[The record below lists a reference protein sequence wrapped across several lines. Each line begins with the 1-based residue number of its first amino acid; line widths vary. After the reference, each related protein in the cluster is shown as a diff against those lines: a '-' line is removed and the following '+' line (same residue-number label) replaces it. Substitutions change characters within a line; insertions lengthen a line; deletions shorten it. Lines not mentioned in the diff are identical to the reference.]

1 LDVYTDE
8 VLKDF
13 WARSFALRLREDFS
27 DLFNMAEYTANGITN
42 IEGTP
47 KGGDQNVNA
56 LLYKFLARKVLNR
69 EEEWKARDEAQIAKD
84 DGFENFFNDDAILKN
99 PLNLMIHNKLL
110 IFSCKPDD
118 SR

>member
-1 LDVYTDE
+1 MDVYTDE

-56 LLYKFLARKVLNR
+56 LLYKFLARKVLN
-69 EEEWKARDEAQIAKD
+69 
-84 DGFENFFNDDAILKN
+84 KN
-99 PLNLMIHNKLL
+99 LNLDVPIKIVNFLSFFKRKNCL
-110 IFSCKPDD
+110 I
-118 SR
+118 